1 MLKLKIIPLTLDETV
16 FENMAQQG
24 LNTID
29 CTVFK
34 LREFEMRESLCD
46 VPPSPGQREFI
57 SVKKISTSP

>member
-1 MLKLKIIPLTLDETV
+1 MKQS
-16 FENMAQQG
+16 ENMAQQG

-34 LREFEMRESLCD
+34 LREFEMRESICD